1 MNLSMNLRSLP
12 LRPLLLR
19 STLALSALLLPGIGT
34 LPMVQA
40 MAASP
45 LGERGDE
52 VKSASPADVATLT
65 AAFLADAKA
74 GTTYECN
81 GECSEEGAEPSVCP
95 AASSP
100 RARLTSL
107 VAKSPEAAAVF
118 APLAIAA
125 AKAKGSDAET
135 GALIGLLLESASP
148 GTLHVA
154 EAVYEVSPAAFSSR
168 SLLGFCELGS
178 EDLQRPLLRKVS
190 KGDAGALEAAYLA
203 SNGESAGKKLLK
215 RAWKVKD
222 ITPENALDV
231 LVAGHALELLG
242 QRAAEGRARL
252 RVGDAAIAALDA
264 GEIET
269 ARSLAVTLWTQ
280 VGSTGRSQGAYSLLR
295 KRCAENLAG
304 TAKGEWMVSANE
316 IFEQVERLMPRG

>member
-1 MNLSMNLRSLP
+1 MNLSMN

-19 STLALSALLLPGIGT
+19 STFVFSVLLLPGIGT
-34 LPMVQA
+34 LPMVHA

-45 LGERGDE
+45 LGEIDDE
-52 VKSASPADVATLT
+52 VEYESSADVASLT
-65 AAFLADAKA
+65 VAFLADAKA

-81 GECSEEGAEPSVCP
+81 GECAEKGADPSVCP

-125 AKAKGSDAET
+125 AKAKGSEAET

-154 EAVYEVSPAAFSSR
+154 EAVYEVSPSAFSSE

-178 EDLQRPLLRKVS
+178 EEIQKALLRKVS

-203 SNGESAGKKLLK
+203 SSGEAAGKKVLK
-215 RAWKVKD
+215 RALKVKE
-222 ITPENALDV
+222 ITTENALDI
-231 LVAGHALELLG
+231 LVAGHALESLG
-242 QRAAEGRARL
+242 QRAAAGRARI

-264 GEIET
+264 GEMET

-280 VGSTGRSQGAYSLLR
+280 VSSTGRSQTVYSLLR
-295 KRCAENLAG
+295 KRCAKNLAE
-304 TAKGEWMVSANE
+304 TAKGEWMVSADE
-316 IFEQVERLMPRG
+316 IFEQVERLMPRV